1 MYGCKTH
8 QINSP
13 SSLILT
19 HLFFIPLLLHPT
31 SPSSNSSSSIFLIH
45 LFLMDLPL
53 CRRARQSPKEFS
65 SLVFSL
71 RPPSVSTTRPCPS
84 CLCQFVPRALPTV
97 VYILTAAWTS
107 ERLSTAATPFQ
118 SLASQPQARYHHQS
132 NSSTRSEES
141 AESTPHTFKDPQ
153 SCPAS
158 HSTHHTTSTLSSM
171 HIRGIGVLEGCN
183 EGTLKGR
190 DGPPVIPDSDAE
202 VVHG

>member
-1 MYGCKTH
+1 MPYLPPRSIAVDTFPDAHVCPMFVWIFQWPSGSCKGVYGCKTH

-107 ERLSTAATPFQ
+107 ERLSTAATP
-118 SLASQPQARYHHQS
+118 
-132 NSSTRSEES
+132 
-141 AESTPHTFKDPQ
+141 
-153 SCPAS
+153 SC
-158 HSTHHTTSTLSSM
+158 HRLSS
-171 HIRGIGVLEGCN
+171 RQGESGVAAASSISS
-183 EGTLKGR
+183 
-190 DGPPVIPDSDAE
+190 PVQ
-202 VVHG
+202 